1 MSLARTSAR
10 KAAATAT
17 FAATAA
23 KAAWLSA
30 AVATRFATTTTTTV
44 ATAATAIAAA
54 QQIHRCHGGIG
65 LTTCAATRFV
75 AKGIDATLGAQMR
88 IGTGLEIIFK
98 MLGRL
103 RVVVMRHALWGGART
118 ALGPITSG
126 LVAATAGMGRTAIG
140 VRGTGWAIAT
150 RL

>member
-23 KAAWLSA
+23 KAAGLA
-30 AVATRFATTTTTTV
+30 ATVATRFATTTTTV
-44 ATAATAIAAA
+44 ATAATAVAAA

-65 LTTCAATRFV
+65 LTTCAAARFV

-103 RVVVMRHALWGGART
+103 RVVVMRHALRGGART
-118 ALGPITSG
+118 ALWAIASG